1 MMILVPAALFVVF
14 AKSEHRI
21 HTWLLKDHADHE
33 RLLTTMSIEFAHSEA
48 GRFVSELADKFD
60 AATTADIYAYMRQH
74 AELVLRAEDLLLA
87 RAAGAKPDITAA
99 DREGF
104 DRLHALERK
113 IGKTALLAIWPHLHY
128 SREELAELYELESR
142 TRRHA

>member
-1 MMILVPAALFVVF
+1 M
-14 AKSEHRI
+14 
-21 HTWLLKDHADHE
+21 
-33 RLLTTMSIEFAHSEA
+33 RL
-48 GRFVSELADKFD
+48 
-60 AATTADIYAYMRQH
+60 H

-87 RAAGAKPDITAA
+87 RAAGAKPAITAA
-99 DREGF
+99 DRDGF

-142 TRRHA
+142 TRHHA